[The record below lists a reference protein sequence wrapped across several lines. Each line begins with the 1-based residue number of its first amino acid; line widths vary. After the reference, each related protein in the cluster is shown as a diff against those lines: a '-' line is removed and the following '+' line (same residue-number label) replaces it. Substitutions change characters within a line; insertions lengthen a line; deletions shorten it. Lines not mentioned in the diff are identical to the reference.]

1 MIYTELTSKAMRI
14 AYKAHHG
21 QYDING
27 VPYVF
32 HPFHVAEQMTDEYS
46 VCAALLHDVAEDT
59 DITVEELKKDFPPE
73 VTDALQLLT
82 HNKND
87 DYYDYVRKIKSNPVA
102 RMVKLAD
109 IAHNSDQSR
118 IVVHTPEAE
127 AKKANWKL
135 KYEKALQILN
145 ED

>member
-14 AYKAHHG
+14 AYEAHHG

-32 HPFHVAEQMTDEYS
+32 HSFHVAEQMTNEYS

-73 VTDALQLLT
+73 VTDALELLT
-82 HNKND
+82 HQKGT
-87 DYYDYVRKIKSNPVA
+87 DYFEYVRKIKSNPVA
-102 RMVKLAD
+102 KEVKLAD
-109 IAHNSDQSR
+109 IAHNSDHSR
-118 IVVHTPEAE
+118 IISHTPEAE
-127 AKKANWKL
+127 EKKANWKL
-135 KYEKALQILN
+135 KYEKALKILN
-145 ED
+145 E